1 MLELAAALAK
11 FLLYAGALA
20 AAGLT
25 LAAASLNGRLGAV
38 AGLAPGLIGRSASTA
53 LLAAIASFIILV
65 IRLGGELNAPTLSAI
80 AETPAGPAAVL
91 QVAGASLILAFAGGR
106 GAASILRLGGAAA
119 LLAAF
124 GVNGHAASVNAATGV
139 IVFIHVLA
147 ASWWIGSLV
156 LLERA
161 CMRLPREQLDALVR
175 RFSLIAL
182 GIVGGL
188 LAAGVVVALALLDF
202 GREDW
207 LTPYAQALTLKILLA
222 AFLLALAAWNKFR
235 LTPQLKQD
243 DGGGVRALHHSIGIE
258 IGIVAGVLAATA
270 WLTTF
275 TSPHT

>member
-11 FLLYAGALA
+11 FLLYAGALV

-38 AGLAPGLIGRSASTA
+38 AGLAPGLIGRSASAA

-161 CMRLPREQLDALVR
+161 CMRLTREQLVELVR
-175 RFSLIAL
+175 RFSQIAL
-182 GIVGGL
+182 AVVGGL
-188 LAAGVVVALALLDF
+188 LAAGVFVVLALIDF
-202 GREDW
+202 AREDW
-207 LTPYAQALTLKILLA
+207 LTPYAQSLALKILLA
-222 AFLLALAAWNKFR
+222 VFLLALAAWNKFSI
-235 LTPQLKQD
+235 TPRLKQE
-243 DGGGVRALHHSIGIE
+243 DGAGVRALHHSIGIE
-258 IGIVAGVLAATA
+258 IGIVTGVLAATA

-275 TSPHT
+275 TSPHM